1 MKELYLVDEWISGF
15 ARERKCPMKIL
26 ESGRLNVT

>member
-1 MKELYLVDEWISGF
+1 MEELYLVDELISGF
-15 ARERKCPMKIL
+15 ARERKYSMKIL